1 MLSGSQRCLSI
12 KTQSCKASKQ
22 QLNEPLLFLW
32 PRWFR
37 IAAATYQQSHKTST
51 IPPGHVLLDLSR
63 PATSN
68 ASGCN
73 KLSTIPSR
81 RVWTNLRQTASNDS
95 SSATGKRVETA
106 HFSQDEKTDIQ
117 KRPQTKLA
125 AAKDPWR
132 PPANPIKSRHSMF
145 TSSLVN
151 NTTTTA
157 RSSIPASIDLS
168 TMRQTGGDRHY
179 EPKLKIRRTRQ
190 SVYRQV
196 LSKSPEPTTRTI
208 KKEAIKRLHNP
219 ADIEWSEP
227 IRLLAR
233 LTHRPKE
240 LLGERVELQRETV
253 YRLTGSLGANAWLH
267 QVGRGCEVRILE
279 ECAKN
284 RDKCVVILHGTT
296 QARGLTRE
304 YLLEADRDLA
314 NSAPWRLTPKDNSA
328 EVRFVLSSLKWHYRT
343 TDVRR
348 ANMVEH
354 PQGWNVRSFADVVE
368 TLTTMRIPHQLQRE
382 LYEGTDTHNRTVA
395 QVLESLFSDP
405 RSEPFISTRALNY
418 ALQFTGKHTEIG
430 DTSTFVFEKVRSIG
444 LSIQV
449 DTFNILIEES
459 LRQNNLEYYRSLVA
473 SMQRM
478 GVVPNGMTW
487 VALLRVTKSLAGRR
501 AILQHIRTRWRKD
514 PAIWKQVA
522 IEFVST
528 DFARLVRLEKSFDYF
543 LNLMDHT
550 FPSSWLSARCINR
563 MLNVCAKKKLWDV
576 VPRIL
581 DLAERRGG
589 HFNTSTQTF
598 LLKIFQKRG
607 SLRDSIDLLESHFA
621 KTIGRD
627 NAFAIPIVFMTAW
640 NNRFY
645 NVCRVLWRYAAV
657 HGNITSTMQRIV
669 ALSLIRNN
677 DESNDSAS
685 HLWRITA
692 GKMIV
697 GTDLDMSDL
706 APQYEHL
713 NREALTDP
721 MKVLARWT
729 PDDGSRQEQLSLAY
743 TVMQRDLTAYKHF
756 WPFWPQQLFDLLR
769 RAYKIDCG
777 WMHEKKVRKYSDLEW
792 MMESA
797 IDVPLQRLA
806 DPSVSPQHLLGP
818 VYANGEGSKGLIRKL
833 WIRGGSQAIDTQISS

>member
-1 MLSGSQRCLSI
+1 MLSGSRRCLSI
-12 KTQSCKASKQ
+12 KTQSRKVSKQ
-22 QLNEPLLFLW
+22 QLNEPLLFLY

-51 IPPGHVLLDLSR
+51 IPPRHVWLDLSH
-63 PATSN
+63 PAASN
-68 ASGCN
+68 ASSYN
-73 KLSTIPSR
+73 NVSTTPSR
-81 RVWTNLRQTASNDS
+81 RVWTNLSQSASNDN

-106 HFSQDEKTDIQ
+106 HFPQDEKTDLH
-117 KRPQTKLA
+117 KGPQTKLA
-125 AAKDPWR
+125 ATKDPWR
-132 PPANPIKSRHSMF
+132 LSANPLKSRYSMF
-145 TSSLVN
+145 TNSQVN
-151 NTTTTA
+151 KTTTTA
-157 RSSIPASIDLS
+157 LSSIPAGTDLS
-168 TMRQTGGDRHY
+168 IMRQTDGIRHY

-190 SVYRQV
+190 SAYRQV
-196 LSKSPEPTTRTI
+196 LAKGPEPTTRTI

-219 ADIEWSEP
+219 TDIEWSEP

-240 LLGERVELQRETV
+240 LLGERLELHRETV

-267 QVGRGCEVRILE
+267 QVGRGCEVQILE
-279 ECAKN
+279 ECTKD
-284 RDKCVVILHGTT
+284 RDKLVVILHGTA

-304 YLLEADRDLA
+304 HLLEADRDLA
-314 NSAPWRLTPKDNSA
+314 NSAPWQLSPKDNSA

-368 TLTTMRIPHQLQRE
+368 TLTTMRIPRQLQRE
-382 LYEGTDTHNRTVA
+382 LYEGTETHNRTVA

-418 ALQFTGKHTEIG
+418 ALQFTGKHTEIS
-430 DTSTFVFEKVRSIG
+430 DTSTFLFEKARSIG

-478 GVVPNGMTW
+478 EVVPNGMTW
-487 VALLRVTKSLAGRR
+487 VALLRVTKSHAGRR
-501 AILQHIRTRWRKD
+501 AILQHIRTRWQRD
-514 PAIWKQVA
+514 PEIWKQVA
-522 IEFVST
+522 IELVST

-543 LNLMDHT
+543 VDLMDHT

-563 MLNVCAKKKLWDV
+563 MLNVCAEKKLWDV

-589 HFNTSTQTF
+589 HFNSSTQTS

-627 NAFAIPIVFMTAW
+627 SAFAIPMVFMTAW

-645 NVCRVLWRYAAV
+645 NVCRVLWRYASV
-657 HGNITSTMQRIV
+657 HGNITSTMQHVV
-669 ALSLIRNN
+669 ALSLIKNN

-692 GKMIV
+692 GKIIV

-706 APQYEHL
+706 APQYKHL
-713 NREALTDP
+713 NREGLTDP
-721 MKVLARWT
+721 MKILARWT
-729 PDDGSRQEQLSLAY
+729 PDDGPRQEQLSLAY
-743 TVMQRDLTAYKHF
+743 TVMQRDLTAYKRF
-756 WPFWPQQLFDLLR
+756 WPFRPQQLFDLLR

-797 IDVPLQRLA
+797 IHVPLQRLA
-806 DPSVSPQHLLGP
+806 DPSVSPRHLLGP
-818 VYANGEGSKGLIRKL
+818 VYANGEGRKGLIRKL
-833 WIRGGSQAIDTQISS
+833 RIGWDNQAINMRNSS